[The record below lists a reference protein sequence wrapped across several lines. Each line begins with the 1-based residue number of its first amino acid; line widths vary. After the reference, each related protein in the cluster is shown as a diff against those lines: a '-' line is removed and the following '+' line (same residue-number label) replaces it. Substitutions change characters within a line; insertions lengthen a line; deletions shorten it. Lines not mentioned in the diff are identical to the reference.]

1 MKRIVLLLLFL
12 IIIESRS
19 ETQIKPF
26 GVNLYSE
33 NDKLHKLISESGNAK
48 PLPAWFVENMSEV
61 VQVKS
66 SYSEITLND
75 SKHVIFDSIIH
86 PTNPSVF
93 FNKYHVYTTPDKN
106 QIFGLVAECSYKFNY
121 KEVVKILTRKYGSP
135 QKIKYKDS
143 VERDYYTTWI
153 VLDETT
159 KTEFLIYLNKYYIYY
174 IKNCE
179 LILETIENQTSI
191 AKNMILIQEEENF

>member
-26 GVNLYSE
+26 GVNLYSV
-33 NDKLHKLISESGNAK
+33 NHKELKPISHRIAAK
-48 PLPAWFVENMSEV
+48 PLPEWFGENMSEV
-61 VQVKS
+61 VQVKHNI
-66 SYSEITLND
+66 EITLND
-75 SKHVIFDSIIH
+75 SKHVIFNFKFY

-93 FNKYHVYTTPDKN
+93 FDRYHVYTTPDKN
-106 QIFGLVAECSYKFNY
+106 QIFGLMAESSGKFNY
-121 KEVVKILTRKYGSP
+121 REVVKILTRKYGSP
-135 QKIKYKDS
+135 QKIKGFS
-143 VERDYYTTWI
+143 NYTTWI
-153 VLDETT
+153 VLDEST
-159 KTEFLIYLNKYYIYY
+159 KTEFLIYLSNYYIYY

-179 LILETIENQTSI
+179 FILETIENQTSI